1 MSGEKIFP
9 LAIYPYKFAKRIGLT
24 DSQEMLEKFFKGGFA
39 YVGICKT
46 GGLLVAHEQDTE
58 LNRNFLIEIEG
69 EPYLV
74 RGKAL
79 LVSVGDAGFIS
90 PDEETVREFGER
102 AYRG

>member
-9 LAIYPYKFAKRIGLT
+9 LAIHPYKFAKRIGIL
-24 DSQEMLEKFFKGGFA
+24 DEEEALRKYFHGGFA
-39 YVGICKT
+39 YVGICRN
-46 GGLLVAHEQDTE
+46 GGLLVAHEQDTK

-79 LVSVGDAGFIS
+79 LVSVGDRGFLS